1 MQFEDNINYY
11 NILGID
17 SKATQDDIKKAF
29 RKLSLIYHP
38 DRDTGDNE
46 KFKNIA
52 EGSSNLFF
60 DLFKLFWVSFA
71 KFGFPNIFGN
81 FQEF

>member
-11 NILGID
+11 DILGID
-17 SKATQDDIKKAF
+17 SKATPDDIKKAF

-46 KFKNIA
+46 KF
-52 EGSSNLFF
+52 
-60 DLFKLFWVSFA
+60 
-71 KFGFPNIFGN
+71 
-81 FQEF
+81 